1 MRRSRA
7 SGTPQG
13 KVDRPI
19 QASGGRRR
27 RPSRAFFVPLAI
39 KVRGQRARAWTPC
52 SSLRQRMAKIGSS
65 AMYVRPTCAL
75 LPIRYSL
82 FAIRFPLGI
91 ATGGEQSHG
100 G

>member
-52 SSLRQRMAKIGSS
+52 SSLRKRMANSELRIGSS
-65 AMYVRPTCAL
+65 AMYVRLTCAL
-75 LPIRYSL
+75 LPTPCEANS
-82 FAIRFPLGI
+82 
-91 ATGGEQSHG
+91 E
-100 G
+100 